1 MDYKRV
7 LRLHY
12 VNGYS
17 SRAIGKQTF
26 DGKSAV
32 AEFLKRFKECKEL
45 SWPLSEEVTNEYI
58 ENLLYK
64 KKGNTASDEYY
75 RGFDEEEV
83 HRKLAKKGSFVPSVD
98 SWVAI

>member
-58 ENLLYK
+58 ENLLL
-64 KKGNTASDEYY
+64 SLI
-75 RGFDEEEV
+75 
-83 HRKLAKKGSFVPSVD
+83 H
-98 SWVAI
+98 I